1 MLLESRLLEALA
13 MGAFFGV
20 SFSLAM
26 DLLECM
32 LKRGCRWDTKA
43 WLREALFAGGF
54 FALGWFLLGF
64 F

>member
-1 MLLESRLLEALA
+1 MPLEPRVWEALGL
-13 MGAFFGV
+13 GAFFGV
-20 SFSLAM
+20 FFALAVHA
-26 DLLECM
+26 LECVR
-32 LKRGCRWDTKA
+32 KKPCRWNTKA